1 MSQSQPERPDRET
14 QLDDREETQTQAAAA
29 QATIQEALAKNDREQ
44 FLERFREVDIPG
56 VDGQRIQEELAP
68 EFAGIFAIANED
80 ADDYRRHK
88 WLNRNK
94 KERVRAAR
102 NPGRLCRGPFLEL
115 ARGTNNRRE
124 DEETLTKREK
134 RILGD
139 AMEAKT
145 AMHSLGKGARG
156 LKAVSEVTA
165 VTEHRRQTEPD
176 DDSSSG
182 GIISRIF
189 S

>member
-29 QATIQEALAKNDREQ
+29 QGAIQEALQQDNREQ

-56 VDGQRIQEELAP
+56 VDGERIQEELAP
-68 EFAGIFAIANED
+68 EFAGVFAIANEGPS
-80 ADDYRRHK
+80 DYRRHK

-115 ARGTNNRRE
+115 ARGTHNRPE
-124 DEETLTKREK
+124 DEDPLTERER

-139 AMEAKT
+139 AMKAKT

-176 DDSSSG
+176 EESSSG